1 MNQTAREL
9 KNVMVVDDDDDY
21 NFITE
26 EIFQD
31 IDLKTQLTFKIWA
44 RDALDY
50 LKENED
56 RFPDLILLDI
66 NMPIMNGWEFLE
78 EYEIRNYHINYP
90 TVIVMIS
97 TSVFR
102 EDKVKANNFARV
114 VEFIEKPISGENIL
128 RIRDKYF
135 SS

>member
-1 MNQTAREL
+1 MNRTAREL

-26 EIFQD
+26 EIFQE

-78 EYEIRNYHINYP
+78 EYENRNYHINYP

-102 EDKVKANNFARV
+102 EDKVKANSFTRV
-114 VEFIEKPISGENIL
+114 VEFVEKPISGENIL

-135 SS
+135 SP

>member
-1 MNQTAREL
+1 MNQTVREL
-9 KNVMVVDDDDDY
+9 RNVMVVDDDDDY

-31 IDLKTQLTFKIWA
+31 MDLKTQLIFKIWA

-50 LKENED
+50 LEKNED

-78 EYEIRNYHINYP
+78 EYESRNYHLTYP

-97 TSVFR
+97 TSVFT
-102 EDKVKANNFARV
+102 EDKVKANSFARV
-114 VEFIEKPISGENIL
+114 VEFVEKPISEENIL
-128 RIRDKYF
+128 LIRDKYF
-135 SS
+135 PA

>member
-1 MNQTAREL
+1 
-9 KNVMVVDDDDDY
+9 MVVDDDDDY

-31 IDLKTQLTFKIWA
+31 TDLKTQLTFKIWA

-78 EYEIRNYHINYP
+78 EYENRNYHINYP

-102 EDKVKANNFARV
+102 EDKVKANSFTRV
-114 VEFIEKPISGENIL
+114 VEFVEKPISGENIL

>member
-1 MNQTAREL
+1 MNRTTREL

-78 EYEIRNYHINYP
+78 EYENRNYHINYP

>member
-1 MNQTAREL
+1 
-9 KNVMVVDDDDDY
+9 MVVDDDDDY

>member
-1 MNQTAREL
+1 
-9 KNVMVVDDDDDY
+9 MVVDDDDDY

-78 EYEIRNYHINYP
+78 EYENRNYHINYP

>member
-1 MNQTAREL
+1 MNRTAREL

-78 EYEIRNYHINYP
+78 EYENRNYHINYP

-102 EDKVKANNFARV
+102 EDKVKANSFTRV
-114 VEFIEKPISGENIL
+114 VEFVEKPISGENIL

-135 SS
+135 SI